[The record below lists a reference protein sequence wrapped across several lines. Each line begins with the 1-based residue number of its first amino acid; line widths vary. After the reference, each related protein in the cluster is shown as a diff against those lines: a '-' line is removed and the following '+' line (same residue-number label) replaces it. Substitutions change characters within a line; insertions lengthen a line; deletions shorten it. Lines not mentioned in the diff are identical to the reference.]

1 MMRRRDPQRR
11 RPGPDDQADVRRR
24 RPQRRPRRP
33 PRPRNHPRALTAAQP
48 SAPGASPSTSR
59 WRTSSPD

>member
-33 PRPRNHPRALTAAQP
+33 PRPRNHPRAL
-48 SAPGASPSTSR
+48 
-59 WRTSSPD
+59 